1 MSIGQAISNGAEG
14 KLLAQTADNGLN
26 EISNLLTRIRELAVQ
41 GSSSTLT
48 TADRNTLQ
56 VEIDSYITEIDSITN
71 LVKFNTIKLLD
82 GSTDKVSFLVGESK
96 DDNIILI

>member
-1 MSIGQAISNGAEG
+1 MLS
-14 KLLAQTADNGLN
+14 QTADSGLSTIN
-26 EISNLLTRIRELAVQ
+26 NILARIRELVVQ
-41 GSSSTLT
+41 GSSTSLT

-82 GSTDKVSFLVGESK
+82 GSTDNASFLVGESK
-96 DDNIILI
+96 DDKIIID